1 MVLRPRTAR
10 APLRSVGLVLDRTTG
25 TGVSW
30 DIMQVL
36 MLQFVQPRAEAAT
49 SVFSH
54 GLGTLAALLK
64 AEGFACRL
72 VTLAGHRPEVLRE
85 AIIEHRPRYVL
96 AELDLYTVDAAHRTI
111 AEIAAGFS
119 LPVAVLGQYATCVP
133 AKAASIP
140 GVHALVL
147 GEYEAA
153 AVSLLKAFRDR
164 TDAEGLDGLW
174 VNSPDGLVKG
184 ELAPLI
190 EDLDALPFPDRDLF
204 DYQRI
209 VNATGQA
216 DFKVARGCGLW
227 CAYCTN
233 DWYMDL
239 YADRGPFVRRR
250 SPANVMDEV
259 HRVVTRYDGVGSVG
273 FYDHCFAAD
282 AEWLG
287 EFAALYPKRCH
298 LPYRCHVRLD
308 HVTPEIASL
317 LAVSMCHTVHVQL
330 GSGSRFIREE
340 VLSMRLRDDQI
351 VDACSTLRGAGLTVS
366 AEVFVGCPY
375 ESEITVEETLSLVR
389 RAGVD
394 EIHPRVYY
402 PTPGTRAA
410 ELCAEN
416 GWTSGR
422 GEASYWR
429 GRSVL
434 DMPSLS
440 AHEISAVVEKF
451 PRLLKGPPATGVSKL
466 LRRVSR
472 SRRSGLRKLMGR

>member
-1 MVLRPRTAR
+1 
-10 APLRSVGLVLDRTTG
+10 
-25 TGVSW
+25 
-30 DIMQVL
+30 MQVL
-36 MLQFVQPRAEAAT
+36 LLQFVQPRAEATAG
-49 SVFSH
+49 VFSH
-54 GLGTLAALLK
+54 CLGTLAAMLTGD
-64 AEGFACRL
+64 GFACRL

-85 AIIEHRPRYVL
+85 AIIAHRPRYVL
-96 AELDLYTVDAAHRTI
+96 AELDLYTVDTAHRTI
-111 AEIAAGFS
+111 AEVAAGFS
-119 LPVAVLGQYATCVP
+119 LPVAVMGQYATCMP

-140 GVHALVL
+140 GVCALVL

-153 AVSLLKAFRDR
+153 AVALLKAFRDR

-184 ELAPLI
+184 APAPLAQ
-190 EDLDALPFPDRDLF
+190 DLDALPFPDRELF

-209 VNATGQA
+209 VDATGQA
-216 DFKVARGCGLW
+216 DFKVARGCPLW

-239 YADRGPFVRRR
+239 YADGGEFVRRR
-250 SPANVMDEV
+250 SPANVLDEV
-259 HRVVTRYDGVGSVG
+259 HRVVTRYDGVTSVG

-308 HVTPEIASL
+308 HVTPEIAAL
-317 LAVSMCHTVHVQL
+317 LARSMCHTVHVQL

-340 VLSMRLRDDQI
+340 ILSMRLRDEQI
-351 VDACSTLRGAGLTVS
+351 VGACAALRAAGLTVS
-366 AEVFVGCPY
+366 AEVFIGCPY

-389 RAGVD
+389 RTEVD
-394 EIHPRVYY
+394 EIHPGVYY

-422 GEASYWR
+422 GEAGYWR

-472 SRRSGLRKLMGR
+472 SRRSGLRKLLGR